1 MCAVRKITLK
11 ECIEKCLE
19 YEDRAFLPY
28 VNVDNELIYD
38 HLEFGSVLYI
48 EDGYEVHY
56 ITTIG
61 EEVVVKVG
69 DSNLKSFSLPSDTY
83 KVFNFLSL
91 LNKATF
97 SEKFKINKA
106 LKTVSSSM
114 SWCSKEDCNIITF
127 YGIKDV
133 TDSDWLEF
141 PDNLFITLSTDC
153 SELYNI
159 AGTYRSDIWS
169 DGLSVLG
176 YLIESALF
184 KEGID
189 IDGFI
194 NRAENMIM
202 DKKD

>member
-1 MCAVRKITLK
+1 MCAVRKVPLK

-38 HLEFGSVLYI
+38 HLEFGSILYI

-61 EEVVVKVG
+61 EEVVVKFG

-83 KVFNFLSL
+83 KIFKFLSL
-91 LNKATF
+91 LNKATS
-97 SEKFKINKA
+97 SEESKINKA
-106 LKTVSSSM
+106 LKKVLSGI
-114 SWCSKEDCNIITF
+114 SWCSKEDCNIIMF
-127 YGIKDV
+127 YGIKGV

-141 PDNLFITLSTDC
+141 PDNLFVTLSTNC
-153 SELYNI
+153 SELYSI

-176 YLIESALF
+176 YLIESALVNA
-184 KEGID
+184 GVD
-189 IDGFI
+189 IDEFI
-194 NRAENMIM
+194 NRI
-202 DKKD
+202 